1 MSSDSTDPD
10 IDPTDPDT
18 TDPDPDTIDP
28 DPAPKILDEE
38 QDEDQDEEQ
47 AKEKAEEPN
56 KKPNKEQDKEEV
68 SLESK
73 IINSMI
79 VLYNKRIGTDKDII
93 KKYGTRVTVTT
104 YSSLN
109 L

>member
-10 IDPTDPDT
+10 IDPTDPDIDP
-18 TDPDPDTIDP
+18 TDPDPADL
-28 DPAPKILDEE
+28 DPAPKI
-38 QDEDQDEEQ
+38 QDEEQ
-47 AKEKAEEPN
+47 YEEQAEE
-56 KKPNKEQDKEEV
+56 PNKEQDKEEV

-73 IINSMI
+73 IMNSMI

-93 KKYGTRVTVTT
+93 KKYGIRVTVTT